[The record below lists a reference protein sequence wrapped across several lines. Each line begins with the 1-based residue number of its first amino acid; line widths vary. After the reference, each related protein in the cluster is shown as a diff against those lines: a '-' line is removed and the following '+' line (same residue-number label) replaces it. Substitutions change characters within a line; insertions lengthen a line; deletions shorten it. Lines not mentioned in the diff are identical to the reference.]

1 MIFLQ
6 VVNYYVKINLSGSER
21 GNKVDILGKRKLW
34 YTISTT
40 VIVIGLLFLMING
53 LNLGIDFNGG
63 TLMEFSFAENVTS
76 EEVRAVLERIEIAE
90 DSKIQQSESAGEHGV
105 IIRAKTLESEEI
117 VTVDNA
123 IREEFQSAEML
134 RTEMVGPTIGRE
146 LRINALLA
154 MIAASIAIVAYISF
168 RFEFRFAVVSIITL
182 MHDVLITLGIFA
194 ILGREVNTP
203 FVAALLTIVGYS
215 INDTIVIFDRI
226 RENMKLMHKVPF
238 IKQANTAV
246 VDTLPRAINTS
257 ITTLITILAIYFF
270 GGASIQTFMLAL
282 FIGMFAGT
290 YSSIFVASPLLVTWQ
305 ERISK

>member
-1 MIFLQ
+1 
-6 VVNYYVKINLSGSER
+6 VKINLSGSER

-63 TLMEFSFAENVTS
+63 TLMEFSFAENVTA

-123 IREEFQSAEML
+123 IREEFKSAEML

-154 MIAASIAIVAYISF
+154 LIAASIAIVAYISF

-246 VDTLPRAINTS
+246 VDTLPRSINTS

>member
-1 MIFLQ
+1 M
-6 VVNYYVKINLSGSER
+6 KINLSGSER

-34 YTISTT
+34 YTISIT
-40 VIVIGLLFLMING
+40 VIVIGLAFLMING

-63 TLMEFSFAENVTS
+63 TLMEFSFAENVSS
-76 EEVRAVLERIEIAE
+76 EDVRAVLERIEIAE
-90 DSKIQQSESAGEHGV
+90 DSKIQQSEAAGEHGV

-117 VTVDNA
+117 VALDNA
-123 IREEFQSAEML
+123 IRDEFESAEML

-226 RENMKLMHKVPF
+226 RENMKLKHKAPF
-238 IKQANTAV
+238 IEQANTAV
-246 VDTLPRAINTS
+246 VDTLPRSINTS

-305 ERISK
+305 KKISR

>member
-1 MIFLQ
+1 M
-6 VVNYYVKINLSGSER
+6 
-21 GNKVDILGKRKLW
+21 DILGKRKIW
-34 YTISTT
+34 YAISLT
-40 VIVIGLLFLMING
+40 VIGIGLIFLLING

-63 TLMEFSFAENVTS
+63 TLMEFNFSDDVSTEDI
-76 EEVRAVLERIEIAE
+76 RGVLERIEIAE
-90 DSKIQQSESAGEHGV
+90 DSKIQQSESAEENGI
-105 IIRAKTLESEEI
+105 IIRAMTLESDEI
-117 VTVDNA
+117 STVDNA
-123 IREEFQSAEML
+123 IRDEFESGEML

-154 MIAASIAIVAYISF
+154 MIAASIAIIAYISY
-168 RFEFRFAVVSIITL
+168 RFEFSFAVVSIITL
-182 MHDVLITLGIFA
+182 MHDVLITIGIFA
-194 ILGREVNTP
+194 ILGKEVNTP

-238 IKQANTAV
+238 MEQANTAV
-246 VDTLPRAINTS
+246 VETLPRSINTS
-257 ITTLITILAIYFF
+257 VTTLIAVLAIYFF

-305 ERISK
+305 NRISK

>member
-1 MIFLQ
+1 M
-6 VVNYYVKINLSGSER
+6 KINLSGSER
-21 GNKVDILGKRKLW
+21 GNKVDILGKRKIW
-34 YTISTT
+34 YTISII
-40 VIVIGLLFLMING
+40 VIVIGLLFLLING

-63 TLMEFSFAENVTS
+63 TLIEFSFSENVTA
-76 EEVRAVLERIEIAE
+76 EQVRDVLERIEIAA
-90 DSKIQQSESAGEHGV
+90 DSKIQQAESAGEHGV
-105 IIRAKTLESEEI
+105 IIRTKTLESEEI
-117 VTVDNA
+117 VAIDNA
-123 IREEFQSAEML
+123 IKDKFKSAEML
-134 RTEMVGPTIGRE
+134 RSEMVGPTIGRE

-154 MIAASIAIVAYISF
+154 IIAASIAIVAYISF
-168 RFEFRFAVVSIITL
+168 RFEFRFAAVSIIAL
-182 MHDVLITLGIFA
+182 MHDVLITIGIFA
-194 ILGREVNTP
+194 ILGREINTP
-203 FVAALLTIVGYS
+203 FVAAILTIIGYS

-246 VDTLPRAINTS
+246 VDTLPRSINTS

-305 ERISK
+305 EKISR

>member
-1 MIFLQ
+1 
-6 VVNYYVKINLSGSER
+6 VKINLSGSER
-21 GNKVDILGKRKLW
+21 GNKVDILGKRKIW
-34 YTISTT
+34 YTISL
-40 VIVIGLLFLMING
+40 VIIGIGLLFLLING

-63 TLMEFSFAENVTS
+63 TLMEFSFDHDVTT
-76 EEVRAVLERIEIAE
+76 EQVRAVLQDIGIAE
-90 DSKIQQSESAGEHGV
+90 DSKIQHSEESGTNGI
-105 IIRAKTLESEEI
+105 IIRAKTLDSEEI

-123 IREEFQSAEML
+123 IKSEFDSAEML

-154 MIAASIAIVAYISF
+154 MLVASIAIVIYISF
-168 RFEFRFAVVSIITL
+168 RFEFRFAAISIITL
-182 MHDVLITLGIFA
+182 MHDVLITIGVFA

-246 VDTLPRAINTS
+246 VDTLPRSINTS

-290 YSSIFVASPLLVTWQ
+290 YSSIFIASPLLVTWQ

>member
-1 MIFLQ
+1 M
-6 VVNYYVKINLSGSER
+6 KINLSGSER
-21 GNKVDILGKRKLW
+21 GNKVDILGKRKIW
-34 YTISTT
+34 YTISII
-40 VIVIGLLFLMING
+40 VITIGLLFLLING

-63 TLMEFSFAENVTS
+63 TLMEFSFSENVTA
-76 EEVRAVLERIEIAE
+76 EEVRGVLDRIEIAE
-90 DSKIQQSESAGEHGV
+90 DSKIQQSEAAGEHG
-105 IIRAKTLESEEI
+105 ILIRAKTLESEEI

-123 IREEFQSAEML
+123 IKEEFESAEML

-182 MHDVLITLGIFA
+182 MHDVLITIGIFA
-194 ILGREVNTP
+194 IIGREVNTP

-226 RENMKLMHKVPF
+226 RENMKMMHKVPF
-238 IKQANTAV
+238 IKQANSAV
-246 VDTLPRAINTS
+246 VDTLPRSINTS

-305 ERISK
+305 KRISK

>member
-1 MIFLQ
+1 M
-6 VVNYYVKINLSGSER
+6 KINLSGSER

-63 TLMEFSFAENVTS
+63 TLMEFSFAENVTA

-154 MIAASIAIVAYISF
+154 LIAASIAIVAYISF

>member
-1 MIFLQ
+1 
-6 VVNYYVKINLSGSER
+6 VKINLSGSER
-21 GNKVDILGKRKLW
+21 GNKVDILGKRKIW
-34 YTISTT
+34 YTVSIT
-40 VIVIGLLFLMING
+40 VIAIGLLFLLING

-63 TLMEFSFAENVTS
+63 TLMEFSFADNVTA
-76 EEVRAVLERIEIAE
+76 EEVRGVLERIEVAG
-90 DSKIQQSESAGEHGV
+90 DSKIQQSEAAGEHGV
-105 IIRAKTLESEEI
+105 LIRAKTLESEEI
-117 VTVDNA
+117 VRIDNA
-123 IREEFQSAEML
+123 IKEEFESAEML

-168 RFEFRFAVVSIITL
+168 RFEFRFAAVSIITL
-182 MHDVLITLGIFA
+182 MHDVLITIGIFA

-226 RENMKLMHKVPF
+226 RENMKMMHKVPF
-238 IKQANTAV
+238 IKQANSAV
-246 VDTLPRAINTS
+246 VDTLPRSINTS

>member
-1 MIFLQ
+1 M
-6 VVNYYVKINLSGSER
+6 
-21 GNKVDILGKRKLW
+21 DILGKRKIW
-34 YTISTT
+34 YTIS
-40 VIVIGLLFLMING
+40 IILIAIGLVFLLING

-63 TLMEFSFAENVTS
+63 TLIEFSFDNAVSNEQIRS
-76 EEVRAVLERIEIAE
+76 VLEEINIAE
-90 DSKIQQSESAGEHGV
+90 DSKIQQSDSAGVHGA
-105 IIRAKTLESEEI
+105 IIRAQNLESEEI
-117 VTVDNA
+117 IKVEES
-123 IREEFQSAEML
+123 IKEEFPTAEML
-134 RTEMVGPTIGRE
+134 RTEMVGPTIGQE

-154 MIAASIAIVAYISF
+154 MLAASIAIVAYISF

-182 MHDVLITLGIFA
+182 MHDVLITIGIFA
-194 ILGREVNTP
+194 IIGREVNTP

-238 IKQANTAV
+238 IEQANTAV
-246 VDTLPRAINTS
+246 VDTLPRSINTS
-257 ITTLITILAIYFF
+257 LTTLITILAIYFF

-305 ERISK
+305 KKLSK

>member
-1 MIFLQ
+1 M
-6 VVNYYVKINLSGSER
+6 GSER
-21 GNKVDILGKRKLW
+21 GNTVDILGKRKIW
-34 YTISTT
+34 YTVSLI
-40 VIVIGLLFLMING
+40 VIGIGLLFLLING

-63 TLMEFSFAENVTS
+63 TLMEFSFEDDVST
-76 EEVRAVLERIEIAE
+76 EEIRVLLEGIDIAE
-90 DSKIQQSESAGEHGV
+90 DSIIQHSEESGTNGI

-117 VTVDNA
+117 MKIDNTIKA
-123 IREEFQSAEML
+123 EFQSANML
-134 RTEMVGPTIGRE
+134 RTEMVGPTIGQE

-154 MIAASIAIVAYISF
+154 MLVASIAIVIYISF
-168 RFEFRFAVVSIITL
+168 RFEFRFAAVSIITL
-182 MHDVLITLGIFA
+182 LHDVLITIGIFA

-226 RENMKLMHKVPF
+226 RENMKLMHRKPF
-238 IKQANTAV
+238 IEQANTAV
-246 VDTLPRAINTS
+246 VDTLPRSINTS

-305 ERISK
+305 NKISK

>member
-1 MIFLQ
+1 
-6 VVNYYVKINLSGSER
+6 VEINLSGSER
-21 GNKVDILGKRKLW
+21 GNKVDILGKRKIW
-34 YTISTT
+34 YIISI
-40 VIVIGLLFLMING
+40 IVIAIGLVFLLING

-63 TLMEFSFAENVTS
+63 TLMEFGVADDVNV
-76 EEVRAVLERIEIAE
+76 EDVRTVLERMEIAE
-90 DSKIQQSESAGEHGV
+90 DSKIQHSEGSGENGI
-105 IIRAKTLESEEI
+105 IIRAKTLTSEQI
-117 VTVDNA
+117 VKIDKA
-123 IREEFQSAEML
+123 IKAEFNSTELL

-154 MIAASIAIVAYISF
+154 LIVASIAIVAYISF

-182 MHDVLITLGIFA
+182 MHDVIITLGIFA

-226 RENMKLMHKVPF
+226 RENMKLMHRAPF
-238 IKQANTAV
+238 IEQANTAV
-246 VDTLPRAINTS
+246 VDTLPRSINTS

-305 ERISK
+305 QKISR

>member
-1 MIFLQ
+1 
-6 VVNYYVKINLSGSER
+6 
-21 GNKVDILGKRKLW
+21 VDILGKRKIW
-34 YTISTT
+34 YTISLS
-40 VIVIGLLFLMING
+40 VIVIGLLFLLING

-63 TLMEFSFAENVTS
+63 TLMEFSFDENVTAS
-76 EEVRAVLERIEIAE
+76 EVRGVLERIEIAA
-90 DSKIQQSESAGEHGV
+90 DSKIQQAESAGEHGV

-117 VTVDNA
+117 VAVDNA
-123 IREEFQSAEML
+123 IKQEFESAEML

-168 RFEFRFAVVSIITL
+168 RFEFRFAAVSIITL
-182 MHDVLITLGIFA
+182 MHDVLITIGIFA
-194 ILGREVNTP
+194 ILGREINTP
-203 FVAALLTIVGYS
+203 FVAAILTIIGYS

-246 VDTLPRAINTS
+246 VDTLPRSINTS

>member
-1 MIFLQ
+1 M
-6 VVNYYVKINLSGSER
+6 
-21 GNKVDILGKRKLW
+21 DILGKRKIW
-34 YTISTT
+34 YTISII
-40 VIVIGLLFLMING
+40 VIVIGLLFLLING

-63 TLMEFSFAENVTS
+63 TLIEFSFSENVTA
-76 EEVRAVLERIEIAE
+76 EQVRDVLERIEIAA
-90 DSKIQQSESAGEHGV
+90 DSKIQQAESAGEHGV
-105 IIRAKTLESEEI
+105 IIRTKTLESEEI
-117 VTVDNA
+117 VAIDNA
-123 IREEFQSAEML
+123 IKDKFKSAEML
-134 RTEMVGPTIGRE
+134 RSEMVGPTIGRE

-154 MIAASIAIVAYISF
+154 IIAASIAIVAYISF
-168 RFEFRFAVVSIITL
+168 RFEFRFAAVSIIAL
-182 MHDVLITLGIFA
+182 MHDVLITIGIFA
-194 ILGREVNTP
+194 ILGREINTP
-203 FVAALLTIVGYS
+203 FVAAILTIIGYS

-246 VDTLPRAINTS
+246 VDTLPRSINTS

-305 ERISK
+305 EKISR

>member
-1 MIFLQ
+1 M
-6 VVNYYVKINLSGSER
+6 KINLSGSER
-21 GNKVDILGKRKLW
+21 GNKVDILGKRKIW
-34 YTISTT
+34 YTISTA
-40 VIVIGLLFLMING
+40 VIAVGLLFLLING

-63 TLMEFSFAENVTS
+63 TLMEFSFADSVTA
-76 EEVRAVLERIEIAE
+76 EEVRGVLERIEVAE
-90 DSKIQQSESAGEHGV
+90 DSKIQQSEAAGEHG
-105 IIRAKTLESEEI
+105 ILIRAKTLESEEI
-117 VTVDNA
+117 VRVDNA
-123 IREEFQSAEML
+123 IKEEFESAEML

-168 RFEFRFAVVSIITL
+168 RFEFRFAAVSIITL
-182 MHDVLITLGIFA
+182 MHDVLITIGIFA

-226 RENMKLMHKVPF
+226 RENMKMMHKVPF
-238 IKQANTAV
+238 IKQANSAV
-246 VDTLPRAINTS
+246 VDTLPRSINTS

-305 ERISK
+305 EKISK

>member
-1 MIFLQ
+1 M
-6 VVNYYVKINLSGSER
+6 
-21 GNKVDILGKRKLW
+21 DILGKRKIW
-34 YTISTT
+34 YTISA
-40 VIVIGLLFLMING
+40 IVIGIGLIFLLING

-63 TLMEFSFAENVTS
+63 TLMEFSFENEVTTDQVRNLL
-76 EEVRAVLERIEIAE
+76 EEINIAE
-90 DSKIQQSESAGEHGV
+90 DSKIQRSDSAGTHGI
-105 IIRAKTLESEEI
+105 IIRAKTLESEQI
-117 VTVDNA
+117 VAVEEAVKN
-123 IREEFQSAEML
+123 EFQTAEML
-134 RTEMVGPTIGRE
+134 RTEMVGPTIGQE

-154 MIAASIAIVAYISF
+154 MLAASIAIVAYISF

-182 MHDVLITLGIFA
+182 MHDVLITIGIFA
-194 ILGREVNTP
+194 IIGREVNTP

-226 RENMKLMHKVPF
+226 RENMKLMHRVPF

-246 VDTLPRAINTS
+246 VDTLPRSINTS

-305 ERISK
+305 KKISK